1 VARRKTYRLDLTYLS
16 AESYL
21 SDRFWTV
28 FGAHMI
34 SRQSFPGT
42 GTMDAT
48 YLKVCY
54 IVVILRNADQAQ
66 DVAVLSLSWRG
77 NREE

>member
-1 VARRKTYRLDLTYLS
+1 
-16 AESYL
+16 
-21 SDRFWTV
+21 
-28 FGAHMI
+28 MI